1 MPDYV
6 IKPMTRAQ
14 LDTAIAWAANEGWNP
29 GLYDADCFYQ
39 ADPSGFLMGFLDG
52 EAIASISAVKYGS
65 SFGFI
70 GFYIVKPE
78 FRGRGYGWQ
87 IWQAG
92 LASLEPRIVGLDGV
106 VDQQSNYLKSGFKLA
121 YRNIRY
127 QGIGDAANNDT
138 HSPDLVPLL
147 SLPISDILRYDQ
159 PFFSGDRQ
167 PFLQAWVT
175 QPESYG
181 LGLVKH
187 DTCAGYGLLRRCQQG
202 YKIGPLFADTAEF
215 AEVLFQGLIARV
227 PAGEPF
233 YFDVPEVNAAAV
245 ELAHRHGLTS
255 MFETARM
262 YRPQI
267 PELPVE
273 RIFGVTSFELG

>member
-29 GLYDADCFYQ
+29 GRYDADCFYQ
-39 ADPSGFLMGFLDG
+39 ADPSGFLMGCLDG

-92 LASLEPRIVGLDGV
+92 LASLEHRTVGLDGV

-127 QGIGDAANNDT
+127 QGIGDAANNDP

-147 SLPISDILRYDQ
+147 SLPMSDILHYDQ
-159 PFFSGDRQ
+159 PFFPGDRQ

-175 QPESYG
+175 QPESHG

-187 DTCAGYGLLRRCQQG
+187 DTCMGYGLLRRCQQG
-202 YKIGPLFADTAEF
+202 YKIGPLLADTAEF
-215 AEVLFQGLIARV
+215 AEVLFRGLIARV

-233 YFDVPEVNAAAV
+233 YLDVPEVNAAAV